1 MELRAQSTVM
11 RRPIA
16 SFSFRDSFSS
26 SSSSI
31 EDESADNIK
40 AMLEYK
46 RCPTGK
52 QPLVAGLFP

>member
-1 MELRAQSTVM
+1 M

>member
-1 MELRAQSTVM
+1 M

-16 SFSFRDSFSS
+16 SFSFRDSFS